1 MIDIHCH
8 ILPGLDDGAPDI
20 ERSLEMAR
28 AAAAEGITKIV
39 ATPHHLNGRYENS
52 KMVVLEK
59 TRLLNKRIDEE
70 SIPVTIY
77 PGQEVR
83 IYGNL
88 MSDMKKGEI
97 LPVNHTEYLLVELP
111 HHHVPQYTSKL
122 IYDLQMQGITP
133 VIVHPERNIE
143 ILEKP
148 DILSEFINRG
158 ALSQITASS
167 LTGTLGRKIKKR
179 SLDIISNGMAHFIAS
194 DAHNV
199 KNRSFAL
206 SHAYDVLN
214 KEFGAQHL
222 FFFKE
227 NTELMLSGQTVV
239 RTPPQR
245 KRTFMSL
252 FKS

>member
-8 ILPGLDDGAPDI
+8 ILPGADDGASSMLD
-20 ERSLEMAR
+20 SLEMAR
-28 AAAAEGITKIV
+28 AAALEGITRIV
-39 ATPHHLNGRYENS
+39 ATPHHRNGRYDNEKETVVNSTRMLNGR
-52 KMVVLEK
+52 L
-59 TRLLNKRIDEE
+59 REE

-83 IYGNL
+83 IYGDLVNDL
-88 MSDMKKGEI
+88 KNGDI

-122 IYDLQMQGITP
+122 FYDLQLQGITP

-143 ILEKP
+143 ILKKP

-158 ALSQITASS
+158 ALSQITAAS
-167 LTGTLGRKIKKR
+167 LTGEFGRKIKKR
-179 SLDIISNGMAHFIAS
+179 SLDLISNGMAHFIAS

-199 KNRSFAL
+199 SSRGFAL
-206 SHAYDVLN
+206 SHAYNVLN
-214 KEFGAQHL
+214 KEFGTPYV

-227 NTELMLSGQTVV
+227 NAELMLSGQTIAA
-239 RTPPQR
+239 TPPQR
-245 KRTFMSL
+245 KRTFRSL